1 MDCCHR
7 ILPVLEQLETSQ
19 EHFLVIAHQAI
30 LRCIVTYFLKGDL
43 NQLPFLKIPQ
53 HCLMKITYMNGENF
67 IEFIRTPVDHIEQG
81 IVQSILM
88 GVPAATGE
96 SPTPVIV

>member
-1 MDCCHR
+1 
-7 ILPVLEQLETSQ
+7 
-19 EHFLVIAHQAI
+19 
-30 LRCIVTYFLKGDL
+30 
-43 NQLPFLKIPQ
+43 
-53 HCLMKITYMNGENF
+53 MKITYMNGENF